1 MRRWSAMHTISQIT
15 GSTEEIESEVTLVQI
30 GAIGGGAGVIF
41 ERTRTVMVRMTRQI
55 FLICIQQ

>member
-1 MRRWSAMHTISQIT
+1 MHTISQIT